1 MILLF
6 ANYNPKSPSRLIK
19 LQNVEFFY
27 KTIRNIETQ
36 RYIWYD
42 SENYNFIPPKDDD
55 CPKGWETIYVIHFY
69 DEDKPMELKCDDKIL
84 LIAKGE

>member
-6 ANYNPKSPSRLIK
+6 ADHNPKSPSGLIK

>member
-6 ANYNPKSPSRLIK
+6 ADYNPKSSSGLIK

>member
-6 ANYNPKSPSRLIK
+6 ADYNPKSPSGLIK
-19 LQNVEFFY
+19 LQNVKFFY

-42 SENYNFIPPKDDD
+42 SEDYNFIPPKDDD

-69 DEDKPMELKCDDKIL
+69 DEDKPMELKCDDKI
-84 LIAKGE
+84 

>member
-6 ANYNPKSPSRLIK
+6 ADYNPKSPSGLIK

-27 KTIRNIETQ
+27 KTIRNIETHK
-36 RYIWYD
+36 YIWYD
-42 SENYNFIPPKDDD
+42 DECYNSLPKDND

-69 DEDKPMELKCDDKIL
+69 KEEKPMELKCNDIT
-84 LIAKGE
+84 LIFVRGE

>member
-6 ANYNPKSPSRLIK
+6 ADHNPKSLSGLIR
-19 LQNVEFFY
+19 LQNVDFFY

-36 RYIWYD
+36 HYIWYD
-42 SENYNFIPPKDDD
+42 SENYNCIPSKDSD

-69 DEDKPMELKCDDKIL
+69 SEDKPMELKCDDKIL
-84 LIAKGE
+84 LIAKE

>member
-6 ANYNPKSPSRLIK
+6 ADYNPKSSSGLIK

-69 DEDKPMELKCDDKIL
+69 DEDKPMELKCDDKFL

>member
-6 ANYNPKSPSRLIK
+6 ADYNPKSPSGLIK

>member
-6 ANYNPKSPSRLIK
+6 ADYNPKSPSGLIK
-19 LQNVEFFY
+19 LQNVKFFY

>member
-6 ANYNPKSPSRLIK
+6 IDYNPKSSSGLIK

-42 SENYNFIPPKDDD
+42 SENYNFIPPKDND

-69 DEDKPMELKCDDKIL
+69 DESKPMELKCSDKIL
-84 LIAKGE
+84 LFAKGE

>member
-6 ANYNPKSPSRLIK
+6 ADCNPKSPSGLIK